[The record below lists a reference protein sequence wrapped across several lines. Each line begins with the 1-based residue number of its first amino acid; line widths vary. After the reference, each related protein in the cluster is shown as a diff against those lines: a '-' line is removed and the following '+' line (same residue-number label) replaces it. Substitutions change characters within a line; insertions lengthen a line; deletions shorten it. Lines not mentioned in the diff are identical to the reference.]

1 MTDKQPAQFDWATEL
16 SDAQGRVTLSE
27 QEAHEIGARLRS
39 LGAKLKAY
47 EDLGDAADDMA
58 SAAAQ
63 GFRDGV
69 GHVQNP
75 AENEHVAGDVSKNGA
90 ELDMSAQQEVQE
102 PVAHV
107 LVPYYT
113 VEEVFDASLT
123 PQPAPQQEA
132 REPLTDSQIMASI
145 GRNAGKPN
153 TLISESRPLGQQWD
167 QVCNLVRDIFR
178 ERYAPAPKQEVPA
191 QPTEAQAVLEAAH
204 GIGIKGG
211 QHVFLESF
219 WKGFQRASIAC
230 GCAACIIFMAVGIGT
245 TIDMLA
251 GKIPAACIKGGQHGT
266 DT

>member
-1 MTDKQPAQFDWATEL
+1 MTDTQPEALRLAQEL
-16 SDAQGRVTLSE
+16 DAVPETGADPQTIQDTAAELRRLHAYC
-27 QEAHEIGARLRS
+27 QELESHLIL
-39 LGAKLKAY
+39 
-47 EDLGDAADDMA
+47 DCMT
-58 SAAAQ
+58 
-63 GFRDGV
+63 
-69 GHVQNP
+69 HVQNP

-90 ELDMSAQQEVQE
+90 ELNMSAQQPAPASQQEAQE